1 MTYQPFPLHVDGINQ
16 VDKHVQ
22 VKDDH
27 VRDRLEQLIQVVA
40 IVAAQ
45 LEVIVGESVDESDIK
60 EYT

>member
-22 VKDDH
+22 VKDDQ
-27 VRDRLEQLIQVVA
+27 VRDKLTQLIQVVA
-40 IVAAQ
+40 VVAAQ
-45 LEVIVGESVDESDIK
+45 LEVIVGDPVDESDIK